1 MLPFPRFPSVF
12 IWVHLWLISG
22 PQLEQ
27 QVLAFD
33 RIPDVDQDL
42 LDHAIQRSGDGG
54 LPVSV
59 LPVSVLTIDTPCGD
73 SPACPLRLRL
83 DQLLRAEVA
92 RRLGSRRNEV
102 VPSTGTCSIQFFFRT
117 R

>member
-1 MLPFPRFPSVF
+1 MERSEFACRRQPSLLWNGLATSSDNARGLRRAALPPKPF
-12 IWVHLWLISG
+12 L
-22 PQLEQ
+22 Q
-27 QVLAFD
+27 QMIRNV
-33 RIPDVDQDL
+33 
-42 LDHAIQRSGDGG
+42 
-54 LPVSV
+54 
-59 LPVSVLTIDTPCGD
+59 PVSVLTIDTPCRD

-83 DQLLRAEVA
+83 DQLLRAEVT